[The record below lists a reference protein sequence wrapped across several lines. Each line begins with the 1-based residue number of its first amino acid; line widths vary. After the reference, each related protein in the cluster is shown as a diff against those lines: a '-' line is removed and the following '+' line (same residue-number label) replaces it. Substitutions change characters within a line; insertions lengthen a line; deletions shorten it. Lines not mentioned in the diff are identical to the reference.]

1 MSAIEQ
7 LKHDSRRLRGT
18 LRESLADAVT
28 GALAEADTVLLKF
41 HGSYQQDDR
50 DLRDERRRSK
60 LEPAYQFMI
69 RTRTPGG
76 VVSAAQWLKLDA
88 IARTFGNGTT
98 HLTTQIG
105 RAPSRA
111 RVCQ

>member
-1 MSAIEQ
+1 MMSALER
-7 LKHDSRRLRGT
+7 LKRDSQRLRGS
-18 LRESLADAVT
+18 LRESLVDAVT
-28 GALAEADTVLLKF
+28 GALAEPDTVLLKF

-76 VVSAAQWLKLDA
+76 V
-88 IARTFGNGTT
+88 
-98 HLTTQIG
+98 
-105 RAPSRA
+105 
-111 RVCQ
+111 